1 MIEIQ
6 IVYIHIYYLFS
17 VNTFLAVY
25 CTLLNNSYVLKYI
38 FQEKQENKNGK
49 KKRKKEGRKKGPEQ
63 DSNLAH
69 SARCDFT

>member
-6 IVYIHIYYLFS
+6 IVYIHIFNILSFLCKYFS
-17 VNTFLAVY
+17 
-25 CTLLNNSYVLKYI
+25 CWLLLKYI
-38 FQEKQENKNGK
+38 FKEKQENKNGK

-63 DSNLAH
+63 DWNPAH